1 MLSESVLC
9 MLLPFLRYFYH
20 YLSISINFPVP
31 FFRLSFLLFVSFIS
45 FSSAFLVLHTFLV
58 LSPTP
63 FFPFYIRFFFGPFSP
78 RLYTQFFL
86 PFLIFHPVFL
96 FSPLILFMSVNLFSL
111 PPTLSSFFS
120 LIFLL
125 SVFFQSP

>member
-1 MLSESVLC
+1 
-9 MLLPFLRYFYH
+9 
-20 YLSISINFPVP
+20 
-31 FFRLSFLLFVSFIS
+31 
-45 FSSAFLVLHTFLV
+45 
-58 LSPTP
+58 
-63 FFPFYIRFFFGPFSP
+63 
-78 RLYTQFFL
+78 
-86 PFLIFHPVFL
+86 L